1 MVTINVS
8 IQTPSIIIYLLIVTS
23 FYIFLWILV
32 FWVMVEIRME
42 SVDHT
47 NDTGVRIQ
55 LGMSDEDDKMTDK
68 IVSDDEPFE
77 NNNVD
82 VEFLCE
88 DEADEENYDKVE
100 DTFIWTCNIEWFLNL
115 IYLFFLRI
123 SPSKLIILHDFS
135 FSKDQSQR
143 TSMIKT
149 KRTFCVTW
157 QDEILEMFKINQFL
171 KWGLLIDVKYFSK
184 INI

>member
-68 IVSDDEPFE
+68 IVSDDDPFE

-88 DEADEENYDKVE
+88 DDADEENNDKVE
-100 DTFIWTCNIEWFLNL
+100 DTFI
-115 IYLFFLRI
+115 
-123 SPSKLIILHDFS
+123 
-135 FSKDQSQR
+135 
-143 TSMIKT
+143 
-149 KRTFCVTW
+149 
-157 QDEILEMFKINQFL
+157 
-171 KWGLLIDVKYFSK
+171 
-184 INI
+184 